1 MASVADVAAGAAG
14 AGALLGLALTVIAAI
29 AYRRTRG
36 SRNLYLSVA
45 FLLLSVQ
52 AGLSAYLLQLRAD
65 LPPLWLAVPI
75 AQTAALVLMYLAL
88 LRV

>member
-75 AQTAALVLMYLAL
+75 AKTAALVLMYLAL